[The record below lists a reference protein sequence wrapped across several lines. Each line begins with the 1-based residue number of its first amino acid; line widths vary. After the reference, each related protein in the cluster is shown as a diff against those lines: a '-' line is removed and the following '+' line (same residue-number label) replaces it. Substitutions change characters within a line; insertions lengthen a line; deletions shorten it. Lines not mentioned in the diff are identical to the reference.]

1 MHFFSRKDLQ
11 AFVRRSV
18 DSYYAMSNTV
28 NNSVTLEN
36 YTLSDDDG
44 RPFEISARYFFMSH
58 RFNDSMNDRVEI
70 LTQDDL

>member
-1 MHFFSRKDLQ
+1 
-11 AFVRRSV
+11 
-18 DSYYAMSNTV
+18 MSNTV